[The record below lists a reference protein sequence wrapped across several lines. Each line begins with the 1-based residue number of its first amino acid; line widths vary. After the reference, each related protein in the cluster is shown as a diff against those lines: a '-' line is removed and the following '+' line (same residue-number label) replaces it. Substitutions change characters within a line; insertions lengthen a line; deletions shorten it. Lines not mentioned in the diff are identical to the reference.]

1 MRVLLVDDQPFIG
14 VVVKNLLAGEP
25 DIELHC
31 CDKAVDAVALA
42 NQINPTIILQ
52 DLVLPGIDGLT
63 LVRMYRENPATASTP
78 IIVLSGNDDGQT
90 RARAIAGGA
99 NDYLVKLPTKQDLV
113 ACIRRHTMPIPRN
126 VNAPALS
133 RVEGPAPSRV
143 EGPALSHVE
152 GPALKHD
159 PDVTLDLRA
168 IAEFRSVGSAE
179 FARSVIDQFVGEAE
193 SQIEML
199 RDARRRLDAP
209 LARATAHSL
218 KGSSLTMGAGKLA
231 RLCTELEASPVC
243 CESRTFERDLVSE
256 VDREFVKVCAAL
268 AIERQAGLQ

>member
-1 MRVLLVDDQPFIG
+1 MLSHIPPMSDQRIRVLLVDDQAFVG
-14 VVVKNLLAGEP
+14 VVVKNLLAGES

-31 CDKAVDAVALA
+31 CDKALDAIAQA
-42 NQINPTIILQ
+42 NQIKPTIILQ

-78 IIVLSGNDDGQT
+78 IIVLSGNDDSQT
-90 RARAIAGGA
+90 RTRAIAGGA
-99 NDYLVKLPTKQDLV
+99 NDYLVKLPSKQVLV
-113 ACIRRHTMPIPRN
+113 ACIRRHTMP
-126 VNAPALS
+126 VLGNAPALS
-133 RVEGPAPSRV
+133 NVEGT
-143 EGPALSHVE
+143 
-152 GPALKHD
+152 ALKHD
-159 PDVTLDLRA
+159 SDMTLDLRA
-168 IAEFRSVGSAE
+168 IAEFRSVGSGE
-179 FARSVIDQFVGEAE
+179 FARSLIDQFVREAE

-218 KGSSLTMGAGKLA
+218 KGSSLTMGADKLA

-256 VDREFVKVCAAL
+256 VDREFIKVCAAL
-268 AIERQAGLQ
+268 AIERQEGLQ